1 MIWTAR
7 QASTIKLLFQHA
19 RPICQASLSP
29 AGCGSLLYLRIA
41 GKREQVLSAKKES
54 EEAEVRGPAS

>member
-7 QASTIKLLFQHA
+7 QASTIKLLFQPA
-19 RPICQASLSP
+19 RLNCQASLSP

-41 GKREQVLSAKKES
+41 GNGDRFSVPKKES
-54 EEAEVRGPAS
+54 EEADERGPAS